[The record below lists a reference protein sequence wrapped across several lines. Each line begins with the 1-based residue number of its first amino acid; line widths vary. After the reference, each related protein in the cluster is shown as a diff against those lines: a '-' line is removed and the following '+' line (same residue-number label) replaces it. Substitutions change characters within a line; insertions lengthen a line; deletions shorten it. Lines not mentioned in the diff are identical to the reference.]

1 MKVRSKLNVLLL
13 ICIIVL
19 LVSLPLTAYSIYED
33 PYINLL
39 ENDKK
44 VVTDFI
50 ELWIKDMYH
59 NDGTKVDKISQ
70 VLDENENVTG
80 YIIDFSKNNED
91 NGYIV
96 LDRRQPD
103 VVKEFSLTSK
113 SIYDNLIDNAN
124 ENNYKKNKLF
134 TDGTEYFLKIK
145 NSQEWNLIDL
155 AKNIIN
161 YQSWKK
167 EISNTKKGASD
178 LPVSNFILNKSSIP
192 NGSEKTISR
201 AETFVPAI
209 MNDFNANNHCGP
221 TTVLN
226 LIKLAEHRG
235 QGAICNKN
243 NNKELFGMICSVMNF
258 DLEKGGASD
267 SEIYK
272 GLRSVVKYLNTKVEI
287 NVYWFD
293 LWSDFERDIN
303 AGKSIYFGLNTKK
316 SGHAMIAVGYRKC
329 SNANYLRVIDNWSK
343 HTERYVLFDKSP
355 YIAFDGASVVFKSL

>member
-1 MKVRSKLNVLLL
+1 
-13 ICIIVL
+13 
-19 LVSLPLTAYSIYED
+19 
-33 PYINLL
+33 
-39 ENDKK
+39 
-44 VVTDFI
+44 
-50 ELWIKDMYH
+50 
-59 NDGTKVDKISQ
+59 
-70 VLDENENVTG
+70 
-80 YIIDFSKNNED
+80 
-91 NGYIV
+91 
-96 LDRRQPD
+96 
-103 VVKEFSLTSK
+103 
-113 SIYDNLIDNAN
+113 
-124 ENNYKKNKLF
+124 
-134 TDGTEYFLKIK
+134 
-145 NSQEWNLIDL
+145 
-155 AKNIIN
+155 
-161 YQSWKK
+161 
-167 EISNTKKGASD
+167 
-178 LPVSNFILNKSSIP
+178 
-192 NGSEKTISR
+192 
-201 AETFVPAI
+201 

>member
-50 ELWIKDMYH
+50 ELWIKDMYR
-59 NDGTKVDKISQ
+59 NDGTKVDRLSQ
-70 VLDENENVTG
+70 VLDENEIVTG
-80 YIIDFSKNNED
+80 YLIDFSKNNEN
-91 NGYIV
+91 NGYMV

-124 ENNYKKNKLF
+124 ENNYKKKKLF
-134 TDGTEYFLKIK
+134 TDDSGYFLKIK

-167 EISNTKKGASD
+167 EISNTKKGASE

-192 NGSEKTISR
+192 NGSEKQL
-201 AETFVPAI
+201 V
-209 MNDFNANNHCGP
+209 
-221 TTVLN
+221 VL
-226 LIKLAEHRG
+226 KP
-235 QGAICNKN
+235 
-243 NNKELFGMICSVMNF
+243 LFQ
-258 DLEKGGASD
+258 L
-267 SEIYK
+267 
-272 GLRSVVKYLNTKVEI
+272 
-287 NVYWFD
+287 
-293 LWSDFERDIN
+293 
-303 AGKSIYFGLNTKK
+303 
-316 SGHAMIAVGYRKC
+316 
-329 SNANYLRVIDNWSK
+329 
-343 HTERYVLFDKSP
+343 
-355 YIAFDGASVVFKSL
+355 